1 MRVCGCELSRPSLM
15 YKLGLG
21 AGVLAAPACSLLW
34 EGDSGALSLF
44 RVSTPGSFCEDRCGA
59 RRKGSA
65 LGVHHS
71 SLVCS
76 ASVTKREA
84 PDGPGPPPPVE
95 ELRRG
100 EGDTVSCL
108 CLQRV

>member
-1 MRVCGCELSRPSLM
+1 M

-84 PDGPGPPPPVE
+84 PDGPGPPPQW
-95 ELRRG
+95 R
-100 EGDTVSCL
+100 S
-108 CLQRV
+108 